1 MQVKG
6 RIVERLVDI
15 RRADVTQ
22 DVGDVLESEP
32 NKIDIKSLRCATICN
47 LTRLIDIK
55 SSARFFM

>member
-6 RIVERLVDI
+6 RIVEWLVDI

-32 NKIDIKSLRCATICN
+32 NKIDIQLLRCATSN
-47 LTRLIDIK
+47 STRLIDIK